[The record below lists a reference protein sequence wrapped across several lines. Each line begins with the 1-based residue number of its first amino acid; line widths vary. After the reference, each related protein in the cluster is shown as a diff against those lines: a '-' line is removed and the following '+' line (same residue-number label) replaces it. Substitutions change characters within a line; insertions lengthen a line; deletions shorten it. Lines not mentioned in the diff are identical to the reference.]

1 MLEQKPVAGLTRR
14 GFARRLGI
22 AAALSGTVSEMVY
35 AQRAALNFKLPKDT
49 VWINANENPAGPPA
63 PSIKAMAEVLPAS
76 GRYHY
81 QEFPEFYAALAHSE
95 DLEPEQILVGA
106 GSTESL
112 HAAVEAFTSPARPLI
127 TISPTYEAP
136 PEVTRASGRPVITTP
151 LTERYTADVRKLV
164 AEADK
169 AGGGLIYL
177 CNPNNPTSTV
187 TPKADIAWMI
197 SNLPPN
203 TVALFDEA
211 YIHFAETP
219 DMESALT
226 YVRQGKDVVV
236 TRTFSKIYGMAG
248 LRAGFA
254 AAKPELIRKMAP
266 FRNNVISIVTAR
278 AVLAAIA
285 DSSVVPTRKASLSKT
300 RADLCAWLKKNG
312 YTYIEPQANFLM
324 IDVGR
329 DTRQF
334 GREMAENG
342 VAVGR
347 PFPPLDHMLRVSIGT
362 DQDMQKFKEVFPR
375 VYGMKA

>member
-1 MLEQKPVAGLTRR
+1 MLTRR
-14 GFARRLGI
+14 AFTGRLGI
-22 AAALSGTVSEMVY
+22 AAAFSGSLSEFAY
-35 AQRAALNFKLPKDT
+35 AQRAALNFKLPKDM
-49 VWINANENPAGPPA
+49 VWINANENPAGPP
-63 PSIKAMAEVLPAS
+63 PESIHAMTEVLPAS

-81 QEFPEFYAALAHSE
+81 QEFGAFYTALAHSE
-95 DLEPEQILVGA
+95 DLAAEQILVGA

-112 HAAVEAFTSPARPLI
+112 HAAVEAFTSPTRPLI
-127 TISPTYEAP
+127 TITPTYEAP
-136 PEVTRASGRPVITTP
+136 PEVTRASGKQVILTP
-151 LTERYTADVRKLV
+151 LTPGYTADVRKLV

-187 TPKADIAWMI
+187 TPKEDVAWMI
-197 SNLPPN
+197 SNLPRN
-203 TVALFDEA
+203 TIALFDEA
-211 YIHFAETP
+211 FIHFAETP
-219 DMESALT
+219 EMESALT

-254 AAKPELIRKMAP
+254 AAKPELIAKMAP

-285 DSSVVPTRKASLSKT
+285 DKDLVPTRKAGYART
-300 RADLCAWLKKNG
+300 RRELCSWLKQNG
-312 YTYIEPQANFLM
+312 YAYIDPQANFIM

-329 DTRQF
+329 DTRQI

-347 PFPPLDHMLRVSIGT
+347 PFPPLDHMLRVTIGT
-362 DQDMQKFKEVFPR
+362 DQDMAKFREVFPR
-375 VYGMKA
+375 VYHA

>member
-1 MLEQKPVAGLTRR
+1 MLTRR
-14 GFARRLGI
+14 AFAGRLGL
-22 AAALSGTVSEMVY
+22 AAAFSGALPEAIY
-35 AQRAALNFKLPKDT
+35 AQRAALNFKTPKDT
-49 VWINANENPAGPPA
+49 VWINANENPAGPPQA
-63 PSIKAMAEVLPAS
+63 SIKAMIDVLPTS

-81 QEFPEFYAALAHSE
+81 QEFPDFYAALAHSE
-95 DLEPEQILVGA
+95 DLEPEQILAGS

-112 HAAVEAFTSPARPLI
+112 HAAVEAFTSPTRPLI
-127 TISPTYEAP
+127 TIAPTYEAP
-136 PEVTRASGRPVITTP
+136 PEVTRASGHPVITTP
-151 LTERYTADVRKLV
+151 LTDRYTADVRKLV
-164 AEADK
+164 AEADG

-203 TVALFDEA
+203 TIALFDEA

-254 AAKPELIRKMAP
+254 AAKPELIRRMAP
-266 FRNNVISIVTAR
+266 FRNNVISIVTAH

-285 DSSVVPTRKASLSKT
+285 DKNLVPARKATLAKT
-300 RADLCAWLKKNG
+300 RAELCAWLKGHG
-312 YTYIEPQANFLM
+312 YNFIEPQANFVM
-324 IDVGR
+324 IDVRR

-362 DQDMQKFKEVFPR
+362 DQDMAKFREVFAR
-375 VYGMKA
+375 VYRA